1 MKKSFYGIVFLVFL
15 VLAFANVC
23 EAKSFA
29 KIDKLLKS
37 SSDLD
42 KTATIAISV
51 KDAQSGA
58 VEFEYNQNKL
68 LHTASTLK
76 LFSTA
81 AAIDTLGEDYQF
93 KTAFYTCGNDLY
105 IKLGADPRLTKEGLK
120 DLVKELRSQNLK
132 NFNNVYFDDSIF
144 DRQEWGTGWMWDND
158 TNPYMPKF
166 SAYNIDGNVINV
178 TAGESANGDVKIASS
193 SKYPMSVVNL
203 LSFGQGTK
211 FMVNRYDWTNPEVVE
226 LIGTIKGKT
235 TVTVPISSMRRYF
248 IYVLNDLFST
258 YNIKIKNA
266 SYNSKLIPSDA
277 NKVAEVTTPVSAVY
291 TSILQNSDNKDA
303 ETLFKVAT
311 ANKYSA
317 TATSELESRFFKEYW
332 NGKRVPSDSISI
344 ADASGASRNNL
355 VSVDW
360 MTNALVKIYN
370 NDSLYQ
376 TLKYNMAQP
385 GDGTLST
392 RLFDLRGE
400 AWLKT
405 GSLAGV
411 SGITGFVTDKKGKT
425 YVVAI
430 LIQNFVTEPKN
441 VKAFEDEV
449 IKVIYE

>member
-1 MKKSFYGIVFLVFL
+1 MKI
-15 VLAFANVC
+15 
-23 EAKSFA
+23 
-29 KIDKLLKS
+29 
-37 SSDLD
+37 
-42 KTATIAISV
+42 T
-51 KDAQSGA
+51 
-58 VEFEYNQNKL
+58 
-68 LHTASTLK
+68 
-76 LFSTA
+76 
-81 AAIDTLGEDYQF
+81 
-93 KTAFYTCGNDLY
+93 
-105 IKLGADPRLTKEGLK
+105 
-120 DLVKELRSQNLK
+120 
-132 NFNNVYFDDSIF
+132 
-144 DRQEWGTGWMWDND
+144 
-158 TNPYMPKF
+158 
-166 SAYNIDGNVINV
+166 
-178 TAGESANGDVKIASS
+178 SS

-203 LSFGQGTK
+203 LSFGQSKK

-226 LIGTIKGKT
+226 LVGTIKGKT
-235 TVTVPISSMRRYF
+235 TITVPISSMRRYF

-266 SYNSKLIPSDA
+266 SYNSKLLPSNA
-277 NKVAEVTTPVSAVY
+277 KKIAEVTTPVSSVY

-317 TATSELESRFFKEYW
+317 TATSELEARFFKEYW
-332 NGKRVPSDSISI
+332 NGKRVPSNSISI

-360 MTNALVKIYN
+360 MTNALVNIYN
-370 NDSLYQ
+370 NASLYQ

-385 GDGTLST
+385 GDGTLSS

-411 SGITGFVTDKKGKT
+411 SGITGFITDKKGKT

-430 LIQNFVTEPKN
+430 LIQNFITEPKN
-441 VKAFEDEV
+441 VKTFEDEV